1 MRLGPCR
8 FDSLSIYC
16 VFMYYANVFFSIE
29 SEYDICLL
37 KKSIK
42 KKLSILCN
50 SLSLFN
56 TEETKIL
63 IIAIYYMKRRITQP
77 MGLVKLKLY

>member
-29 SEYDICLL
+29 SEYIFFEE
-37 KKSIK
+37 INK
-42 KKLSILCN
+42 KKLSNLSN

-63 IIAIYYMKRRITQP
+63 IITWKE
-77 MGLVKLKLY
+77 GLHNQWGWLS